1 MKKADLYN
9 YFILFFLLPVFILSG
24 CTDKNTESNLTGI
37 AVTNSYLQ
45 CIVAELSGADI
56 EIFSLAPPG
65 MCPGHFDITPAQTR
79 QLRNCT
85 LLILFDFQ
93 SQVESSLSGLK
104 SKGLKTALVAPL
116 PGLCIPATY
125 LDTCRQVCNILAIQF
140 PQNQDNYRHRLSQIE
155 TRLNTLSL
163 ELTAQI
169 DNAGLTKTKVLAS
182 MHQSEFVNWLGLET
196 IAVFAGSDA
205 ETASNINDCLKKAQ
219 DQDVKFIIANR
230 QEGTALADALAD
242 RLNAQTVVFSNFP
255 LFEAGK
261 TGFDKLLRDNIA
273 LLTRKIQK

>member
-1 MKKADLYN
+1 MKKTDLHN
-9 YFILFFLLPVFILSG
+9 YFILFFLLSVFIHSG
-24 CTDKNTESNLTGI
+24 CTDKDTESNLTGI

-65 MCPGHFDITPAQTR
+65 MCPGHFDITPAQAKR
-79 QLRNCT
+79 LRNCT

-104 SKGLKTALVAPL
+104 NKGLKTALVAPL

-125 LDTCRQVCNILAIQF
+125 LDACRQVCNILAIQF
-140 PQNQDNYRHRLSQIE
+140 PQNQDNYRKRLSQIE
-155 TRLNTLSL
+155 TRMIMINE

-169 DNAGLTKTKVLAS
+169 SNAGLTKAKVLAS
-182 MHQSEFVNWLGLET
+182 MHQSEFADWLGLET

-205 ETASNINDCLKKAQ
+205 ETASNINDCLKKAEGQ
-219 DQDVKFIIANR
+219 NVKFIIANQ
-230 QEGTALADALAD
+230 QEGTILAEALAQ
-242 RLNAQTVVFSNFP
+242 RLNIKTIVFSNFP
-255 LFEAGK
+255 EIHIGEL
-261 TGFDKLLRDNIA
+261 GFDNLLRSNVQILTEAA
-273 LLTRKIQK
+273 L